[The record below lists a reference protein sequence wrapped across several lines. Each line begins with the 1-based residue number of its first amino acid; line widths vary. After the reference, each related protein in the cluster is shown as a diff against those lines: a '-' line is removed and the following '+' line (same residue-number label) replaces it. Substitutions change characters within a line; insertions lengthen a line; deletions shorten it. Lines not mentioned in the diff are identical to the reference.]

1 MKMMNDAGFTNLV
14 TACLNCHEEKEPSPI
29 RDFFSAIFT
38 TLLYNDLEYNLS
50 STSSESGANIR
61 TMHSREFFDTAE
73 KKPYDKAFLSASSFS
88 LGGSL

>member
-1 MKMMNDAGFTNLV
+1 MKEQA
-14 TACLNCHEEKEPSPI
+14 PI

-50 STSSESGANIR
+50 SPSSESGANIR